1 MKSNEI
7 RVLKSEIQAKDI
19 KIKSSEEEY
28 VSLQQ
33 STVSDMEKYSQTISE
48 LKSNIEQLE
57 SSKFDCEGVLL
68 EKDSQIASL

>member
-33 STVSDMEKYSQTISE
+33 STVSDMEKYSQTIS
-48 LKSNIEQLE
+48 
-57 SSKFDCEGVLL
+57 
-68 EKDSQIASL
+68 